1 MNLSTKLLALCRD
14 LRWPVLIGLL
24 LGIAGLQWL
33 QLQQPPAPPVFSYS
47 SAVQRAS
54 PAVVN
59 IYTTHQIER
68 SRHPLLSH
76 PLLAPLLQERM
87 RSEQRQQTR
96 LGSGVIVDPRGL
108 VLTNYHVIRQANNI
122 RVALQDGREVG
133 ANIIG
138 VDPES
143 DLALLHIALQPLPV
157 IHIPEQSQ
165 ASIGDVVLAIG
176 NPFGVGQTVTQG
188 IVSATGRSELG
199 LTTFEDFIQ
208 TDAAINP
215 GNSGGALV
223 NARGELIGINT
234 AIFSGTGGSQGIGF
248 AIPVQLAQLI
258 MHDLL
263 QHGRVIRGY
272 LGVEMHQLGRK
283 EAEFFNLEHTNGL
296 IITGVHRN
304 SPAEAAGILPGD
316 VILSINGRPIQR
328 AVEALKQVAQMQ
340 PGESIAL
347 GIYRQ
352 GKLLELNAQ
361 VTERPLDLTSAS

>member
-1 MNLSTKLLALCRD
+1 MNLSLKLLALCRY

-33 QLQQPPAPPVFSYS
+33 QLQQSATSALSYTQ
-47 SAVQRAS
+47 AVQRAA

-59 IYTTHQIER
+59 VYTTHQIE
-68 SRHPLLSH
+68 SPRHPLMNH
-76 PLLAPLLQERM
+76 PLLGPLLQER
-87 RSEQRQQTR
+87 SAQEQRVQTR
-96 LGSGVIVDPRGL
+96 LGSGVIVDPQGL

-122 RVALQDGREVG
+122 RIALQDGRETD
-133 ANIIG
+133 ASILG

-143 DLALLHIALQPLPV
+143 DLALLQIPLKPLPA
-157 IHIPEQSQ
+157 IGIP
-165 ASIGDVVLAIG
+165 ASNQPRIGDVVLAIG

-188 IVSATGRSELG
+188 IVSATGRNELG

-234 AIFSGTGGSQGIGF
+234 AIFSRTGGNEGIGF
-248 AIPVQLAQLI
+248 AIPVQLAQRI
-258 MHDLL
+258 MQDLL

-296 IITGVHRN
+296 IISGVHRN
-304 SPAEAAGILPGD
+304 SPAAAAGILPGD
-316 VILSINGRPIQR
+316 VILSINGQPIQR

-347 GIYRQ
+347 GVYRQ
-352 GKLLELNAQ
+352 GKLLELRAQ
-361 VTERPLDLTSAS
+361 VSERPLDLAAAP

>member
-1 MNLSTKLLALCRD
+1 MNLSMKLLALCRY

-33 QLQQPPAPPVFSYS
+33 QLQQPAPSSALSYTQ
-47 SAVQRAS
+47 AVQRAAPS
-54 PAVVN
+54 VVN
-59 IYTTHQIER
+59 IYTTHQIEL
-68 SRHPLLSH
+68 SRHPLLNH
-76 PLLAPLLQERM
+76 PLLAPLLQDRTGPA
-87 RSEQRQQTR
+87 QRLQTR
-96 LGSGVIVDPRGL
+96 LGSGVIVDPQGL
-108 VLTNYHVIRQANNI
+108 VLTNYHVIRQAKDI
-122 RVALQDGREVG
+122 RIALQDGREVG
-133 ANIIG
+133 ATIMG

-143 DLALLHIALQPLPV
+143 DLALLHIPLQPLPA
-157 IHIPEQSQ
+157 IKISEHNQ
-165 ASIGDVVLAIG
+165 ARIGDVVLAIG

-188 IVSATGRSELG
+188 IISATGRSELG

-223 NARGELIGINT
+223 NAQGELIGINT
-234 AIFSGTGGSQGIGF
+234 AIFSPTGGNQGIGF
-248 AIPVQLAQLI
+248 AIPVQLAQRI
-258 MHDLL
+258 MQDLL

-296 IITGVHRN
+296 IITGIHRN

-316 VILSINGRPIQR
+316 VILSINGHPIQR
-328 AVEALKQVAQMQ
+328 AVDALKQVAQMQ
-340 PGESIAL
+340 PGDSIAL

-352 GKLLELNAQ
+352 GKLLELHAQ
-361 VTERPLDLTSAS
+361 VTERPLDLTSSS